1 MMKLD
6 TKQLQHITILY
17 VEDDEMVRSQTE
29 KILDK
34 LFKKVY
40 VGVDGQNGLDIYKE
54 NIDEIDIV
62 ITDINMPNMNG
73 LDMIKEINIL
83 NNSIATIVTTAH
95 SDSVNLLQAIDI
107 NIDKYITKPI
117 QIKELTV
124 SIVELVVHYR
134 RINNIENLAKSLVQK
149 TTQTDKE
156 NNELSTVLEMT
167 QNHNEYLKSIVDNMV
182 INFKT
187 DKNGNITEVSTKFK
201 TFFQYTDDVIG
212 ENINILKCESCA
224 QESFQKMMLRAIH
237 TKKTV
242 IAKYTLST
250 NDGRKFASE
259 VTMTP
264 FYGSDALVNGYT
276 FYLDLL

>member
-1 MMKLD
+1 MILD

-17 VEDDEMVRSQTE
+17 VEDDEMVRSQTQ

-62 ITDINMPNMNG
+62 VTDINMPYMNG
-73 LDMIKEINIL
+73 LDMIKQINTI
-83 NNSIATIVTTAH
+83 NTSIPTIVTTAH

-124 SIVELVVHYR
+124 TIVELVVHYR

-149 TTQTDKE
+149 TTQSDKE
-156 NNELSTVLEMT
+156 NNELSSVLEMT
-167 QNHNEYLKSIVDNMV
+167 QNHNAYLKSIVDNMV

-187 DKNGNITEVSTKFK
+187 DKNGNITEVSNKFK

-212 ENINILKCESCA
+212 QNINILKCESCT
-224 QESFQKMMLRAIH
+224 QESFQKLMLRAIH

-250 NDGRKFASE
+250 HDDRKFDAE
-259 VTMTP
+259 VTMTS
-264 FYGSDALVNGYT
+264 FYGSNGLVNGYT
-276 FYLDLL
+276 FYLDLV